1 MTKIY
6 VNGSLN
12 WLTWKRNIF
21 AFDVKRE
28 SYYLFLLS
36 SPVYKGSNNKD
47 IELVKYKEKLVMT
60 CIDRRNDFM
69 KVWIMKSYNRK

>member
-1 MTKIY
+1 
-6 VNGSLN
+6 
-12 WLTWKRNIF
+12 
-21 AFDVKRE
+21 VKRE

-36 SPVYKGSNNKD
+36 SPVYKGNNNKD

>member
-1 MTKIY
+1 MKKVY

-28 SYYLFLLS
+28 SYDLFLLS
-36 SPVYKGSNNKD
+36 SLVYKGNNNKD

-60 CIDRRNDFM
+60 CIDRENDFM
-69 KVWIMKSYNRK
+69 EVWIIKSYNRK

>member
-1 MTKIY
+1 MTKVY

-12 WLTWKRNIF
+12 WLTWK

-36 SPVYKGSNNKD
+36 SPVYKGNNNKD

-60 CIDRRNDFM
+60 CIDRENDFM
-69 KVWIMKSYNRK
+69 EVWIMKSYNRK